1 MRLAALYSGGK
12 DSAFA
17 LYLVKQMGHD
27 IPYLVN
33 IVPTDK
39 ASWIFHTPNLNIVPL
54 MAEAMKIPLVCIS
67 SDGTEE
73 GDLSSLKDVLRN
85 LDIDGVV
92 TGAVWSD
99 YQWDRMNLV
108 CGDLDLKVISPL
120 WRKDQDIV
128 YDEMVNS
135 GIDAIIVGV
144 FAEGLDEKWLGRHLD
159 AECKK
164 ELIEL
169 REKFGISI
177 IGEGGEYES
186 MTLDS
191 PAYEKKLE
199 LIDSNV
205 ESEKSSATLTVT
217 KAVLKDKI

>member
-1 MRLAALYSGGK
+1 
-12 DSAFA
+12 
-17 LYLVKQMGHD
+17 
-27 IPYLVN
+27 
-33 IVPTDK
+33 
-39 ASWIFHTPNLNIVPL
+39 
-54 MAEAMKIPLVCIS
+54 
-67 SDGTEE
+67 
-73 GDLSSLKDVLRN
+73 
-85 LDIDGVV
+85 
-92 TGAVWSD
+92 
-99 YQWDRMNLV
+99 
-108 CGDLDLKVISPL
+108 
-120 WRKDQDIV
+120 
-128 YDEMVNS
+128 
-135 GIDAIIVGV
+135 
-144 FAEGLDEKWLGRHLD
+144 DEKWLGRHLD